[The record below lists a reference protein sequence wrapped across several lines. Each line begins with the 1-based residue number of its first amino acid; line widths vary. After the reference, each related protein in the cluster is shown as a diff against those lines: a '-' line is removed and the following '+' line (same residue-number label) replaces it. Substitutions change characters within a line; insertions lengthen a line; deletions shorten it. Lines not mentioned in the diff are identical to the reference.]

1 MWASKEAAKK
11 AANSTHT
18 AIRIGKSTL
27 TAIRIVGNLQFDEG
41 FAEGSAD
48 ETPRL

>member
-1 MWASKEAAKK
+1 MRASKEAAKK

-27 TAIRIVGNLQFDEG
+27 TAIRIGNLQFDEG